1 MCLEG
6 SLEELSIQDVLQV
19 IAQGRK
25 TGWLSIDTPSGG
37 GAIVFCQG
45 RVFAA
50 IDDEPPGDTAGLARL
65 SWDTR
70 ESLLRERIAASLDRL
85 ARSRSGEF
93 SFQVSTGLPYA
104 IGGRN
109 VAAEAL
115 RSGLDVIDVLVDI
128 ACLQEGDAKG
138 SAA

>member
-6 SLEELSIQDVLQV
+6 SLEELSIQDVLQL
-19 IAQGRK
+19 IALGHK

-37 GAIVFCQG
+37 GAIVFSRG

-50 IDDEPPGDTAGLARL
+50 IDDEPPGDTAGLAFL
-65 SWDTR
+65 SWDAR
-70 ESLLRERIAASLDRL
+70 DRLLRERIAASLDRL
-85 ARSRSGEF
+85 ARCRSGQF
-93 SFQVSTGLPYA
+93 SFQVAAGLPYT

-115 RSGLDVIDVLVDI
+115 HTGLDVIDVLVDV
-128 ACLQEGDAKG
+128 ACLQDGDAKG